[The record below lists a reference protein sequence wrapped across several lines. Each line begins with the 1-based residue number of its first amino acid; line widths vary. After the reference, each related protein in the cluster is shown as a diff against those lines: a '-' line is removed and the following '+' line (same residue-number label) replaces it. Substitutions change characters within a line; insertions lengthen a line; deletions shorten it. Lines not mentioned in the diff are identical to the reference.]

1 MRKEK
6 NVKGITLIAL
16 VVTLIVLLILAGVS
30 IATLAGKNGII
41 TMAIKAKNNTEVAAE
56 KEAIELM
63 ITLTEMGEGMSSY
76 YIGTPLHD
84 KAVNESNWNMI
95 VIKDTY
101 ETYGT
106 NWNYIN
112 IGTEIP
118 DYGKTKYAWV
128 INYITGQVIYLEENN
143 YKMLSKTLA
152 VTDNLI
158 FNMDASNFNEDASN
172 WGENVTL
179 YYYDSNIYDTVDKRL
194 EAYNEQAAYD
204 SVTDYAGYDR
214 QIATNARDYIDLTN
228 YAFKFN
234 GNNYI
239 EIEENNGFD
248 FSEGL
253 TFEFYGNISG
263 HPIGDTI
270 ESNNFEGLFGLWN
283 GKYSNQ
289 CPTRFG
295 LTTYGAI
302 KYSLVNFRSGI
313 TDFGSWSISTDP
325 WNQRYYVDNL
335 FNNDIY
341 FSIVL
346 EPTTSGTITQ
356 KIYMNGILL
365 DSGYITQEYYN
376 VFLDNVQNMKYLNL
390 GRCTMGQVSNWCY
403 AVGSCYTIRMYNKAL
418 TDNEIANNC
427 NDTIIYH
434 NSLLKND

>member
-263 HPIGDTI
+263 QPIGATI
-270 ESNNFEGLFGLWN
+270 ASNNFEGLFGLWN